1 MFRSLGPSTP
11 ARESVLINAYYRTNQ
26 DDGPILGRTITT
38 DTQTGNLVVA
48 LLAILST
55 LGMTR

>member
-1 MFRSLGPSTP
+1 MIAPGVFTDGLHC
-11 ARESVLINAYYRTNQ
+11 RTNR

-38 DTQTGNLVVA
+38 DTQTVNLIVA

-55 LGMTR
+55 LGITS